1 MPDSKSYRHLQN
13 QVECFYKTSLSINLI
28 YVMINSIILIL
39 YTSEKSGSLVV
50 LALFSRNCH
59 SYTHVQ
65 SSVVDNH
72 QGNVFSIL
80 MMFDFLLPIIIYKN

>member
-28 YVMINSIILIL
+28 YVMINLIILIL

-50 LALFSRNCH
+50 LAL
-59 SYTHVQ
+59 YTHVQ